1 MPKISLAFFGEN
13 VFFTAP
19 FIFVL
24 KNSKSCD
31 KIPKKELRKI
41 DWLNIEINEK
51 IFKRLLIVGI
61 IIILGY
67 LLMTFLSFAV
77 PRIYHMDK
85 NTTLDTE
92 NTVKNGINHLYRGS
106 LRLELSGW
114 AYKEGQAV
122 QSFKNSFVLKN
133 KETEKMYLIKAGMK
147 IMPELQFVDGYEC
160 LKCGME
166 SQSIIL
172 GLKNGAYD
180 LYILYQNDNENLLV
194 DTGVQVDL

>member
-1 MPKISLAFFGEN
+1 MLSLN
-13 VFFTAP
+13 
-19 FIFVL
+19 FIL
-24 KNSKSCD
+24 KKLRGCD
-31 KIPKKELRKI
+31 KILQKELRKI

-51 IFKRLLIVGI
+51 IFKRLLIIGI
-61 IIILGY
+61 VVIIAY
-67 LLMTFLSFAV
+67 LLITFLSLSV
-77 PRIYHMDK
+77 PRIYNMDK
-85 NTTLDTE
+85 NTVLDTE
-92 NTVKNGINHLYRGS
+92 NTVKNGINNLYRGS

-114 AYKEGQAV
+114 AYKEGQDV
-122 QSFKNSFVLKN
+122 QSFKSCFILKN
-133 KETEKMYLIKAGMK
+133 KETEKMYLVKAGMK
-147 IMPELQFVDGYEC
+147 IMPELQFVDGHNC